1 MIGLRAPQQPAR
13 RVRVPGREDLGEVL
27 ESGHNFGDTRSIR
40 CVGVHFPL
48 DGLCA
53 YYAVDKVTFIDVEE

>member
-1 MIGLRAPQQPAR
+1 MTELRVEQAPTR
-13 RVRVPGREDLGEVL
+13 MVRVKGREDLGEVL
-27 ESGHNFGDTRSIR
+27 EGGHNFGDTRTIR

-53 YYAVDKVTFIDVEE
+53 YYAVDKVTFIDVE